1 MNLDRSVSYSLY
13 QDAQEVNKSKAK
25 FKDYIKQI
33 PDKNLT
39 EDDIKDLYQTYV
51 DIQLEKKEAMARMSD
66 KANIFRQVEFY
77 EKGKDGKIYKT
88 RYGIDGIVKAA
99 SGKGKYNINPNLL
112 YSLVQGPEGQG
123 VFMPDSLNEKEILGL
138 LQERKF
144 PPSVINGL
152 KRIEAE
158 LAGKSLRKV
167 TE

>member
-1 MNLDRSVSYSLY
+1 MPDKLLTEEDITNLY
-13 QDAQEVNKSKAK
+13 QA
-25 FKDYIKQI
+25 
-33 PDKNLT
+33 
-39 EDDIKDLYQTYV
+39 YV
-51 DIQLEKKEAMARMSD
+51 DTQLEKKEAMARMAD
-66 KANIFRQVEFY
+66 KANVFRQVEFY

-88 RYGIDGIVKAA
+88 RYGIDGIVKA
-99 SGKGKYNINPNLL
+99 STGKGKYNVNPNLL

-123 VFMPDSLNEKEILGL
+123 VFIPDSLNEKEILGL
-138 LQERKF
+138 LQDRKF